1 VLVCVLLG
9 GASSATGQEIE
20 SPLFLEGV
28 VLEGDSGVDSATV
41 FLHRVSPDEAGEVG
55 SARVGSAGE
64 FQFLLPSLPNVDA
77 EDVYF
82 ASVEYEG
89 VLYFGSAITTVE
101 QLDSLYVI
109 RIYRAEEVPPEG
121 VSLPI
126 EVRNMFLEFTG
137 EAWFATDLLV
147 IANRGSRTLVAG
159 EDGVVWSYPLPP
171 GFTEPELGESDL
183 PPDAVTFDAGRVRV
197 SAPIPPGDRVLMIRY
212 RLEELG
218 SSIPAPGSTE
228 LFELLVR
235 EPAPPLEVVGL
246 SPLDVVG
253 LNGSSYRRYGGSE
266 LVDIVLTL
274 IETEAQSPPPVKW
287 LAVLASM
294 MLALGGFLA
303 YNRPRR
309 RGAVAQAP
317 GLGREALILEVAR
330 VDDALS
336 GAAEPEVRSE
346 LLGRRAALLA
356 MLQADD

>member
-1 VLVCVLLG
+1 M
-9 GASSATGQEIE
+9 AGQGTDR
-20 SPLFLEGV
+20 PLRLEGV
-28 VLEGDSGVDSATV
+28 VLDGDSSVVSATV
-41 FLHRVSPDEAGEVG
+41 LLHRVSPDEAGEVG
-55 SARVGSAGE
+55 SASVGAGGE
-64 FQFLLPSLPNVDA
+64 FQFLLPSLPSVEA

-89 VLYFGSAITTVE
+89 VLYFGSAITTAE
-101 QLDSLYVI
+101 QLDSLYEI
-109 RIYRAEEVPPEG
+109 RIYRAEEVPSEG

-147 IANRGSRTLVAG
+147 IANRGTRTLVAEEG
-159 EDGVVWSYPLPP
+159 GVVWSYPLPP
-171 GFTEPELGESDL
+171 GSTEPELGESDL
-183 PPDAVTFDAGRVRV
+183 PPDAVTFEAGRVRV

-212 RLEELG
+212 RLEALG

-235 EPAPPLEVVGL
+235 EPAPQMEVEGL

-266 LVDIVLTL
+266 LVDVVLTL
-274 IETEAQSPPPVKW
+274 IETEAQSPPPVQW
-287 LAVLASM
+287 LAV
-294 MLALGGFLA
+294 LALGGFLA
-303 YNRPRR
+303 YMRPRR
-309 RGAVAQAP
+309 RGAAMVQAP
-317 GLGREALILEVAR
+317 DLDREALILEVAR

-336 GAAEPEVRSE
+336 EATELGGRAE

-356 MLQADD
+356 LLRAGD